1 MKKIE
6 IHNFGPIKDAVI
18 NIKPMLVIIG
28 QQASGKS
35 TIAKLIYFFE
45 TIQSDFFSRYYQSKL
60 EYFDITKDLIIPI
73 RSRFYEF
80 FGSTYH
86 LPDFEIIYYYDNDK
100 SLKVI
105 LNDEKKI
112 YARFSDSFFSNEN
125 DLKELRLYKKDLLK
139 IKAELENLETKD
151 NIPLRVSLQ
160 GQQLD
165 KLHLFNDKINAMFN
179 NNHNDSLFI
188 IAGRNATVG
197 YGTTFEDM
205 FRQNLQN
212 RIVEQGK
219 RIFVRN
225 EQNIDET
232 LMLDF
237 IQRVIRMKQLFIN
250 NGNFQ
255 GMISSSKGGKKEKLS
270 YAHKLINHILGGQYS
285 PSSKYGE
292 RIVHGKQYVYL
303 NNASSG
309 QQESIRILQDAF
321 LGIFQG
327 NSLFRIVEEPEAHLF
342 PEAQKATIEVL
353 TLALNNRADNNLII
367 TTHSP
372 YTLTV
377 INNLIYASKVGQNNP
392 QEAEKIVDKN
402 LWLPTER
409 VAAYIL
415 ENGKAESIIDEEL
428 GELKAEMIDNVS
440 KIINHEYDQL
450 YDIEYGTEQ

>member
-1 MKKIE
+1 M
-6 IHNFGPIKDAVI
+6 
-18 NIKPMLVIIG
+18 
-28 QQASGKS
+28 
-35 TIAKLIYFFE
+35 
-45 TIQSDFFSRYYQSKL
+45 

-125 DLKELRLYKKDLLK
+125 DLKELRSYKKDLLK

-219 RIFVRN
+219 RIFVHN

-237 IQRVIRMKQLFIN
+237 IQ
-250 NGNFQ
+250 
-255 GMISSSKGGKKEKLS
+255 
-270 YAHKLINHILGGQYS
+270 
-285 PSSKYGE
+285 
-292 RIVHGKQYVYL
+292 
-303 NNASSG
+303 
-309 QQESIRILQDAF
+309 
-321 LGIFQG
+321 
-327 NSLFRIVEEPEAHLF
+327 
-342 PEAQKATIEVL
+342 
-353 TLALNNRADNNLII
+353 
-367 TTHSP
+367 
-372 YTLTV
+372 
-377 INNLIYASKVGQNNP
+377 
-392 QEAEKIVDKN
+392 
-402 LWLPTER
+402 
-409 VAAYIL
+409 
-415 ENGKAESIIDEEL
+415 
-428 GELKAEMIDNVS
+428 
-440 KIINHEYDQL
+440 
-450 YDIEYGTEQ
+450 